1 MVKGEKEEDSTDD
14 YWPISSIPKNVSKR
28 NKNFRFTYRYIQ
40 CIIVYCGSKLETVVM
55 LISHG
60 KMMYSCHKTL
70 WKQKESIS
78 TIQGA
83 LFLMNLQ
90 NEKRQG
96 EEIVYYV
103 ILLLII

>member
-1 MVKGEKEEDSTDD
+1 
-14 YWPISSIPKNVSKR
+14 
-28 NKNFRFTYRYIQ
+28 
-40 CIIVYCGSKLETVVM
+40 M